1 MNYFPR
7 AMSSND
13 CSNERNEWAAED
25 LPVVKSSSENRPD
38 KQHKQTQNSNNY
50 STRAITE
57 DKPVSDDSL
66 KRRQLPPV
74 AKSNSYKTKMCR
86 NYMNNGR
93 CKYGRVCQFAHSR
106 KELMKYSLCV
116 CWRDS

>member
-1 MNYFPR
+1 MGTILVVHDELNSLELSIFKKDDKSKPELRYFP
-7 AMSSND
+7 
-13 CSNERNEWAAED
+13 
-25 LPVVKSSSENRPD
+25 
-38 KQHKQTQNSNNY
+38 
-50 STRAITE
+50 
-57 DKPVSDDSL
+57 
-66 KRRQLPPV
+66 
-74 AKSNSYKTKMCR
+74 

>member
-1 MNYFPR
+1 
-7 AMSSND
+7 MSYYSN
-13 CSNERNEWAAED
+13 SNQEYKWAEED
-25 LPVVKSSSENRPD
+25 LPTVKPSSENRPD
-38 KQHKQTQNSNNY
+38 KQHMQTPNSNNY
-50 STRAITE
+50 STQAITE
-57 DKPVSDDSL
+57 DKPTSDNSP
-66 KRRQLPPV
+66 KRRKLPPV

-86 NYMNNGR
+86 NYMNNGK